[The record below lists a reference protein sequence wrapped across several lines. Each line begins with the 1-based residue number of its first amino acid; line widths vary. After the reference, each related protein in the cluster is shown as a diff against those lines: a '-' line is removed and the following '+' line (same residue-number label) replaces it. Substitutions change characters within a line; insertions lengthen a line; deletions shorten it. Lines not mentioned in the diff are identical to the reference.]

1 MNRKL
6 FFSRRFLPAFIV
18 IALVTGGIP
27 VTAGELTSGEQLFE
41 DNAEKE
47 ESSAHVSDELTSETE
62 DTLLD
67 APEEDILTG
76 EEAED
81 EVRYIKG
88 RPLTEEEREEQLAPM
103 KNLQEL
109 PAVPD
114 IKSDFRAVPEAG
126 RVAEL
131 PSKFDAREEGIV
143 TSVKNQMPYGACWA
157 FAMASA
163 METSLLRRGAGIFD
177 LSEEHLCYFFA
188 NRVGDVLG
196 NTDNDY
202 NYHNMY
208 NWTGEKDYHEGGNDM
223 LAAEFLST
231 WSGMAAEDEFPLL
244 TNPSHTEFIYQNHD
258 FSGAYKTEAY
268 LEDSVFSDYS
278 VERMKQ
284 LLLEYSSVSI
294 MYKAVDSYYNPD
306 TAAYSC
312 TTSGGVNHVV
322 TVVGWDDTFSKEN
335 FNEVSNVSA
344 DGAWIVKN
352 SWGENW
358 GENGYFY
365 LSYED
370 KSISTLVC
378 ATAVPYPEYSNNYFY
393 DGSSGISSYPLAA
406 GEGMACI
413 FETKA
418 GGKHQEILGEVVT
431 HTWTDNTVYSIQVYT
446 NLKDRNNPLS
456 GTPAYETSFV
466 YRQPIQG
473 VDTVSVPE
481 VILEPGSFYSVVI
494 MNQGQSR
501 LNYGVEADAEYGWSS
516 FDAGTEAGQGFLY
529 TGGQWLDLH
538 SENEA
543 QAMCPRIK
551 AHTKTGELA
560 VGVPASVK
568 AEVKG
573 YNKIQLAWESVPG
586 CDGYTVYRK
595 EGNGPVKGRVSVLG
609 DTSCTYLD
617 KDVKSSGF
625 YIKPGVTYTY
635 TVRAYVMNG
644 GEKKFGSHSVGV
656 SAKTEMGTTS
666 TTVRTN
672 NNMYNSLSW
681 NKIDGADGYYVYRR
695 IPGNSWECIKV
706 LKGGNS
712 LKYQDKKVKSLETYQ
727 YMVRAYRSIEGK
739 KWYSPY
745 HCSGKIV
752 TSPAVQKLSVVSSV
766 KDGIRLTWKPQEKCS
781 GYRIYRIDKNGTK
794 KRITDIKNGKSSF
807 YIDKTAK
814 KGQKYTYYIQAFAK
828 EFYGTVYSKYEKRS
842 IVRK

>member
-1 MNRKL
+1 MNRKS

-18 IALVTGGIP
+18 IALVAGEIP
-27 VTAGELTSGEQLFE
+27 VMAGELTSGEQIFE

-47 ESSAHVSDELTSETE
+47 ESSAPVSDELTGEVE
-62 DTLLD
+62 DTLLS

-76 EEAED
+76 EETED

-109 PAVPD
+109 PAMPD

-126 RVAEL
+126 KFAKF

-163 METSLLRRGAGIFD
+163 METSLLRRGAGTFD

-188 NRVGDVLG
+188 NRVGDALG
-196 NTDNDY
+196 NTDNDH

-208 NWTGEKDYHEGGNDM
+208 NWAGEKDYHEGGNDM

-231 WSGMAAEDEFPLL
+231 WSGMAAEEEFPLL

-294 MYKAVDSYYNPD
+294 MYKAVDAYYNPD

-312 TTSGGVNHVV
+312 TIPGGVNHVV

-352 SWGENW
+352 SWGDSW

-393 DGSSGISSYPLAA
+393 DGSSGISSYSLAT
-406 GEGMACI
+406 GEKMACI

-418 GGKHQEILGEVVT
+418 GEKHQEILGEVMT
-431 HTWTDNTVYSIQVYT
+431 HTHGRIMQFI
-446 NLKDRNNPLS
+446 P
-456 GTPAYETSFV
+456 
-466 YRQPIQG
+466 YR
-473 VDTVSVPE
+473 
-481 VILEPGSFYSVVI
+481 
-494 MNQGQSR
+494 
-501 LNYGVEADAEYGWSS
+501 
-516 FDAGTEAGQGFLY
+516 
-529 TGGQWLDLH
+529 
-538 SENEA
+538 
-543 QAMCPRIK
+543 
-551 AHTKTGELA
+551 
-560 VGVPASVK
+560 
-568 AEVKG
+568 
-573 YNKIQLAWESVPG
+573 
-586 CDGYTVYRK
+586 
-595 EGNGPVKGRVSVLG
+595 
-609 DTSCTYLD
+609 CTQ
-617 KDVKSSGF
+617 
-625 YIKPGVTYTY
+625 I
-635 TVRAYVMNG
+635 
-644 GEKKFGSHSVGV
+644 
-656 SAKTEMGTTS
+656 
-666 TTVRTN
+666 
-672 NNMYNSLSW
+672 
-681 NKIDGADGYYVYRR
+681 
-695 IPGNSWECIKV
+695 
-706 LKGGNS
+706 
-712 LKYQDKKVKSLETYQ
+712 
-727 YMVRAYRSIEGK
+727 
-739 KWYSPY
+739 
-745 HCSGKIV
+745 
-752 TSPAVQKLSVVSSV
+752 
-766 KDGIRLTWKPQEKCS
+766 
-781 GYRIYRIDKNGTK
+781 
-794 KRITDIKNGKSSF
+794 
-807 YIDKTAK
+807 
-814 KGQKYTYYIQAFAK
+814 
-828 EFYGTVYSKYEKRS
+828 
-842 IVRK
+842 